1 MRKQIK
7 MAMLASYISVCS
19 YPHIAYAETETET
32 ETKTRAEDNLL
43 FEEII
48 VRSSPY
54 NSQQSDLISTVNL
67 INEDDIHHKISTNI
81 GQLIEHLPGVDQAS
95 YGAAVGRPVIRGLG
109 GYRIAVLENGLMQ
122 GDISSTAGDHANAL
136 SLVDFER
143 VELLKGASALRY
155 GSYANT
161 GVVNMYNRHLLQDM
175 PSGGFVTTGYGDAA
189 ERMHGG
195 FFARQNTGRL
205 SISASAFHLDKDN
218 MEIPSGAESFYQLQ
232 EEGETAEG
240 GAQELDNSWVDQ
252 ESYSLAGQ
260 FGDDNLRLTLMTN
273 LQDTSYGVIGHTHE
287 EHHDDDHGEDEEGAV
302 KIKFEKETLRARLNG
317 QLNGRLESFLFDVT
331 MIDYDHQEL
340 EGAEIGTAF
349 NQKMVET
356 KLELGDLNTN
366 GLGLFGAS
374 WRDVDLSS
382 RGAEAYLPSTNTE
395 VLSLYH
401 LWRGEWQNWI
411 AETGLRLDQQEVN
424 NAAHSRSDDMVSVSF
439 GLGYKPSDN
448 ALFGI
453 SLASNER
460 APAPTELY
468 ADGVHAAARRHETG
482 DRSLDKE
489 TSTTSEFYYRQK
501 IDNLSL
507 SLSAYRIDYQDFIY
521 LERLPTQHEGLDS
534 YAYRQQDA
542 ELEGFEIS
550 LKHQA
555 KWQGAKLVNQLGFS
569 HLNGTRDDGAPMRAI
584 PAHKLVWDTHLDW
597 TSVSLNMRV
606 HLVEDQDRLAPREL
620 KTDGYEKLDISVD
633 WTPPQANGLTVSF
646 AAENL
651 TDEEIRHH
659 SSDLKDLA
667 PQAGR
672 DLSMT
677 LLYAF

>member
-1 MRKQIK
+1 MRQHLKT
-7 MAMLASYISVCS
+7 AMLAGSISLCANL
-19 YPHIAYAETETET
+19 PMAKAQTEAQTDDT
-32 ETKTRAEDNLL
+32 LL

-54 NSQQSDLISTVNL
+54 GSQQSDLISTTNL
-67 INEDDIHHKISTNI
+67 ISEADIHTKISANI
-81 GQLIEHLPGVDQAS
+81 GQLIDHLPGVDQAS

-109 GYRIAVLENGLMQ
+109 GYRIAVLENDLMQ
-122 GDISSTAGDHANAL
+122 GDIASTAGDHANAL
-136 SLVDFER
+136 SLVDFDR
-143 VELLKGASALRY
+143 VELLKGASTLRF
-155 GSYANT
+155 GPFTNT
-161 GVVNMYNRHLLQDM
+161 GVVNMYNRHLSQNM
-175 PSGGFVTTGYGDAA
+175 PTGGFVTSGYGDAA
-189 ERMHGG
+189 DSLFGG
-195 FFARQNTGRL
+195 FFARQNSGRL

-287 EHHDDDHGEDEEGAV
+287 EHHDDDDDHEEEGAV
-302 KIKFEKETLRARLNG
+302 RVNFEKETFRARLNSNF
-317 QLNGRLESFLFDVT
+317 QGRLETFQFDVT
-331 MIDYDHQEL
+331 MVDYKHQEL
-340 EGAEIGTAF
+340 EGAEIGTEFDQEMMEA
-349 NQKMVET
+349 
-356 KLELGDLNTN
+356 KLELGNTDVN
-366 GLGLFGAS
+366 RLGLFGVS
-374 WRDVDLSS
+374 WRETDLST
-382 RGAEAYLPSTNTE
+382 RGAEAFLPSTNHD
-395 VLSLYH
+395 VMSLYH

-411 AETGLRLDQQEVN
+411 AETGLRFDQQDVN
-424 NAAHSRSDDMVSVSF
+424 SPNHSRSDDMVSASLGF
-439 GLGYKPSDN
+439 GYQPSEQS
-448 ALFGI
+448 LLGI
-453 SLASNER
+453 SLSANER

-468 ADGVHAAARRHETG
+468 ANGVHAAARRHETG
-482 DRSLDKE
+482 DTSLE
-489 TSTTSEFYYRQK
+489 IENAFTSEVYYRQNFG
-501 IDNLSL
+501 DLSV
-507 SLSAYRIDYQDFIY
+507 SLSAYQIDYQDFIY
-521 LERLPTQHEGLDS
+521 LERLATQIDGRDS

-550 LKHQA
+550 LQHETTWRWA
-555 KWQGAKLVNQLGFS
+555 KDAKLVNEIGYSQLR
-569 HLNGTRDDGAPMRAI
+569 GTRDDGAPMRAI
-584 PAHKLVWDTHLDW
+584 PAQKLVWDAHLDW
-597 TSVSLNMRV
+597 SSISMNLRV
-606 HLVEDQDRLAPREL
+606 HLVDDQDRLAPREL

-633 WTPPQANGLTVSF
+633 WTPPQVDGLTLSF

-672 DLSMT
+672 DLSLT